1 MSTNIIRFAQ
11 ATAFTRN
18 GMAVL
23 DKNDKPAVYL
33 NGIGQPIPE
42 RGRVVS
48 GTIAE
53 SVGIQPGEFYCITFK
68 SGEYQGNITW
78 TPVAVRPL
86 TIIETMQMSQILEAQ
101 SNVEIVS
108 PKVAAQTTGF
118 VAADIDMDEEF

>member
-33 NGIGQPIPE
+33 NGIGQQIPE

-53 SVGIQPGEFYCITFK
+53 SIGIQPGEFYCVTFK
-68 SGEYQGNITW
+68 SGEYQGNTTW

-101 SNVEIVS
+101 SGIETVS
-108 PKVAAQTTGF
+108 STKVAEPTGF